1 MLHGVNTDLISC
13 ITLKQGK
20 MDKEIETYL
29 ESNHLSYY
37 SALRNNVGSLVSVGD
52 LINNYTKHLT
62 EQLAEYKGIA
72 QTESVRADNLQDQLA
87 EKEKECEDILKWT
100 LHNYKPYEDGMT
112 MIWRNINPDVDTL
125 HTSKE
130 LYEIFKT
137 RKQWKQ

>member
-1 MLHGVNTDLISC
+1 
-13 ITLKQGK
+13 

-130 LYEIFKT
+130 LLKYLKPENNGNSRYETIKM
-137 RKQWKQ
+137 

>member
-1 MLHGVNTDLISC
+1 
-13 ITLKQGK
+13 

>member
-1 MLHGVNTDLISC
+1 
-13 ITLKQGK
+13 
-20 MDKEIETYL
+20 MDKETIKFAEEHKYDL
-29 ESNHLSYY
+29 EDHDEGGYI
-37 SALRNNVGSLVSVGD
+37 G
-52 LINNYTKHLT
+52 INTNKFAELLQKYADQQTKHLT

-112 MIWRNINPDVDTL
+112 MVWRNINPDVDTL